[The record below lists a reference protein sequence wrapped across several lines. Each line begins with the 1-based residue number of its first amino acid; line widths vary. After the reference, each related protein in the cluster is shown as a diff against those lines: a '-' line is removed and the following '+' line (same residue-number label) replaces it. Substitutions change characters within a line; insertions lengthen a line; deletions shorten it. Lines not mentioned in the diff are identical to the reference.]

1 MKGGTDDTLVAS
13 LYYYASTGKVAKAAE
28 ILGYKMEA
36 EYYYEKAEKIQGA
49 ILDEFFAVNGRLAV
63 DTQTAYLMCLN
74 FGVYRD
80 KNKLISGLK
89 ERLRKDC
96 YKIKGGFVGATMLC
110 QVLAQNGLE
119 DVASYIL
126 FQEGFPGWMHCV
138 NLGATTIW
146 ERWNVYR
153 YMAGI
158 QETQAGFGAV
168 HFAPQLN
175 NKLRFVEYRYD
186 SVSGKYTSAWSV
198 TQDGSVTVRFEVPFG
213 CHATAVLPSVA
224 ETEKKNLQEEIKL
237 EPGVHEFRYRTKR
250 DYRKAYTMDSRL
262 EEMQNDPRALE
273 ILESY
278 DQKYTAEGN
287 AARELAFLKTRQGNH

>member
-1 MKGGTDDTLVAS
+1 M
-13 LYYYASTGKVAKAAE
+13 
-28 ILGYKMEA
+28 
-36 EYYYEKAEKIQGA
+36 
-49 ILDEFFAVNGRLAV
+49 

-146 ERWNVYR
+146 ERWNSILDDGTISGTEMNSLNHYSYGSVMEYVYR

-198 TQDGSVTVRFEVPFG
+198 NEDGSVTVRFEVPFG

-273 ILESY
+273 ILERKMPLHW
-278 DQKYTAEGN
+278 QKY
-287 AARELAFLKTRQGNH
+287 REKMRRT